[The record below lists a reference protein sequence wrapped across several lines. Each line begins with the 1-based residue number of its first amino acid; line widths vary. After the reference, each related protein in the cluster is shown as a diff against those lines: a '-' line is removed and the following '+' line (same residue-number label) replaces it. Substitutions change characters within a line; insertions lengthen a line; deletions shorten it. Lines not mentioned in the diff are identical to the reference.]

1 MEKRLYITPPSLLRW
16 RPKGERNDVLF
27 LDLEPDFLDE
37 KTIRLDLDIVFWP
50 IPVKRGWVQKKD
62 FYIGSTG
69 ALVEFEATGGK
80 VRNHTRGQPL
90 KVDYETSY
98 TRSRQAE
105 VKISPGLEI
114 GGDAK
119 VELGEVTFG
128 KDKLPGKTW
137 NNSSPK
143 PARSNQ

>member
-69 ALVEFEATGGK
+69 ALVEF
-80 VRNHTRGQPL
+80 
-90 KVDYETSY
+90 
-98 TRSRQAE
+98 
-105 VKISPGLEI
+105 
-114 GGDAK
+114 
-119 VELGEVTFG
+119 
-128 KDKLPGKTW
+128 
-137 NNSSPK
+137 
-143 PARSNQ
+143 